1 MPVSARKENSIPVME
16 SQVVATLHHA
26 SGYQKQEADGGNA
39 SRRRARCGQWG
50 GGMARQGAAAPV
62 ERA

>member
-1 MPVSARKENSIPVME
+1 ME

-50 GGMARQGAAAPV
+50 GGMARQGAAALV